1 MTKETLVQALQ
12 AEGLKVANDSVSIP
26 ESRDAS
32 FMVAGPGETV
42 QVAKVTKVELRE
54 SAICLETAKSN
65 ATGLRTTS
73 SSAFAS
79 AAPRPRRNAKS
90 EPALA
95 ADNRSDQRARER

>member
-26 ESRDAS
+26 EARDAT

-54 SAICLETAKSN
+54 SAICFETAKSERYWF
-65 ATGLRTTS
+65 TYDLVLGLRIRG
-73 SSAFAS
+73 AE
-79 AAPRPRRNAKS
+79 AAKERK
-90 EPALA
+90 E
-95 ADNRSDQRARER
+95 RAGFSR